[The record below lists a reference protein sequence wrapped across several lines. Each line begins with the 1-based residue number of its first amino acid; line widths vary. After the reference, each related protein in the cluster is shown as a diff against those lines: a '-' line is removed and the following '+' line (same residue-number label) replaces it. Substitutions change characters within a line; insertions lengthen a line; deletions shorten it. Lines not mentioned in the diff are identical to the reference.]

1 MSKLDK
7 AKVLIHGISTFPIK
21 QVCSP
26 HPEIVN
32 ELLCVLSLLVS
43 VTPEESRY
51 LRQVH
56 RVLKVR
62 EDRFLVQAG
71 LKDL

>member
-1 MSKLDK
+1 ML
-7 AKVLIHGISTFPIK
+7 A
-21 QVCSP
+21 P
-26 HPEIVN
+26 HPEILN
-32 ELLCVLSLLVS
+32 ELLRVLSLLVS

-56 RVLKVR
+56 CVLKVR
-62 EDRFLVQAG
+62 DDRVLIQAG

>member
-1 MSKLDK
+1 ML
-7 AKVLIHGISTFPIK
+7 A
-21 QVCSP
+21 P
-26 HPEIVN
+26 HPEILN
-32 ELLCVLSLLVS
+32 ELLRVLSLLVS

-62 EDRFLVQAG
+62 DDRFLIQAG